1 MADFQEN
8 PSDFFLKPKYQ
19 FSQIFLR
26 NGPIF
31 CKKVI
36 YKIRNR
42 VILPSFLSQGQ
53 KEVLSMNQIL
63 VCVGGIIIRQP
74 VGR

>member
-1 MADFQEN
+1 MGR
-8 PSDFFLKPKYQ
+8 
-19 FSQIFLR
+19 FSAKRLFTKSGIVL
-26 NGPIF
+26 
-31 CKKVI
+31 
-36 YKIRNR
+36 YS
-42 VILPSFLSQGQ
+42 PSFLSQGQ